1 MNTPLPA
8 WIEHL
13 VGIESAD
20 AGEGTAWSLDSAWS
34 WAPWITVLLVMFV
47 LGFVVWN
54 YSREGGEAGP
64 RLRAFLIATRLSLF
78 AIVLFMIAE
87 IVLSLERT
95 GLPYVVVAIDD
106 SASMGM
112 ADRYDDEKLREALLN
127 RALAIGV
134 EEPTRLNLAKSV
146 LLADDAALLKGIE
159 RDYKL
164 KLYAVSA
171 AARQQSGS
179 LAEMEKSLRALEP
192 SGEST
197 RLGDGIQAVLS
208 DLRGTPPA
216 AIVLLTDGIN
226 TDGESLMAAALLC
239 RRKGVP
245 LYSVALGSN
254 EPVRDIELSDLLV
267 DEVVFV
273 DDIVN
278 FEFKLTASGL
288 EGKQVEVRLRVK
300 DQSEPLARQQVAL
313 SGDGV
318 PQRVRLPYRPT
329 EVGEFEYVV
338 EVDTLDGEAHEHN
351 NARERIVSVRKE
363 QIRVLLVQSYPNFE
377 FRYLKHM
384 LERDGTIELHTVL
397 QESDPEYS
405 EQDKTALHTF
415 PARRDELYA
424 YDVIIFGDVD
434 PAFLSEAMLNDI
446 SSFVS
451 EKGGGVV
458 FVAGPLF
465 TPGEYRGTP
474 IDALMPVDLSSVGS
488 VFAAQPADEGFQ
500 VQPTD
505 LGFAS
510 PQMQLGDTPAE
521 TETIWSNLPSLY
533 GLYEAASMKPAARVL
548 AEHPRKLSADGQPLP
563 IIAMQFVG
571 AGKVLFHA
579 TDDTWRWRYQ
589 VGDVYFARYWVQ
601 TIRYLSRS
609 KLLGKDRSAE
619 LTTDRREYQQG
630 EPVRLRVRFVDE
642 RLAPAADEGVSVVLE
657 QEGRQKRQIKLR
669 RNASNRGIFEAVF
682 ARPLAGSYHAWVAEP
697 TLEGRAPA
705 ADFVVV
711 APPGEFE
718 QVRTDR
724 AELERAA
731 EETEGRTYDVATAR
745 RIVNDLPRGRQIPIE
760 SLPPVTLWNRWPLL
774 LLFLVLISG
783 EWIVRKRKGMM

>member
-1 MNTPLPA
+1 MNSALPL
-8 WIEHL
+8 WIERL
-13 VGIESAD
+13 LGIESAET
-20 AGEGTAWSLDSAWS
+20 GEGTSWTLNSAWS
-34 WAPWITVLLVMFV
+34 WAPWITVLFV
-47 LGFVVWN
+47 LFVVGFVVWN
-54 YSREGGEAGP
+54 YAREGGEAGP
-64 RLRAFLIATRLSLF
+64 RLRTVLVGMRLALF
-78 AIVLFMIAE
+78 GILLFMIAE
-87 IVLSLERT
+87 VVLSLERT
-95 GLPYVVVAIDD
+95 GLPYVVVLVDD
-106 SASMGM
+106 SASMGV
-112 ADRYDDEKLREALLN
+112 ADRYEDERE
-127 RALAIGV
+127 RATLESRAKAIGA

-146 LLADDAALLKGIE
+146 LLQEKSALLHGID

-164 KLYAVSA
+164 KLYAVSTS
-171 AARQQSGS
+171 ARQQPGTV
-179 LAEMEKSLRALEP
+179 AEIETAIRSMEP
-192 SGEST
+192 TGEST
-197 RLGDGIQAVLS
+197 RLGDGIQSVLA

-216 AIVLLTDGIN
+216 AMVLLTDGIN
-226 TDGESLMAAALLC
+226 TDGESLAAAALLC

-254 EPVRDIELSDLLV
+254 KPVRDIELSDLLV

-273 DDIVN
+273 NDIVN
-278 FEFKLTASGL
+278 FEFKLTATGL
-288 EGKQVEVRLRVK
+288 EGQQVEVRLRQK
-300 DQSEPLARQQVAL
+300 DRSEPLTRLPVTLGQ
-313 SGDGV
+313 DGE
-318 PQRVRLPYRPT
+318 PQRVQLPYRPT

-351 NARERIVSVRKE
+351 NARERVVSVRKE
-363 QIRVLLVQSYPNFE
+363 QIHVLLVQSYPNFE

-384 LERDGTIELHTVL
+384 LERDSTIELHTVL
-397 QESDPEYS
+397 QESDPEYA

-415 PARRDELYA
+415 PARRDELFA

-434 PAFLSEAMLNDI
+434 PAFLSGSMLTDV
-446 SSFVS
+446 SAFVS

-474 IDALMPVDLSSVGS
+474 LDALMPVDLSSTGS

-500 VQPTD
+500 VEPTD
-505 LGFAS
+505 LGLAS

-521 TETIWSNLPSLY
+521 TEAIWKNLPRLY
-533 GLYEAASMKPAARVL
+533 GLYETAGLKPAARVL
-548 AEHPRKLSADGQPLP
+548 AAHPTRLSADGKPLP
-563 IIAMQFVG
+563 ILAMQFVG

-579 TDDTWRWRYQ
+579 TDDTWRWRFQ

-609 KLLGKDRSAE
+609 KLLGKDHSAE

-630 EPVRLRVRFVDE
+630 EAVRLRVRFVDE
-642 RLAPAADEGVSVVLE
+642 RLAPASDEGVSVILE

-669 RNASNRGIFEAVF
+669 RNASNRGIFEGSF
-682 ARPLAGSYHAWVAEP
+682 SRPIAGSYHAWVAEP
-697 TLEGRAPA
+697 TLEGQAPA

-731 EETEGRTYDVATAR
+731 EQTEGRTYDVNTAR
-745 RIVNDLPRGRQIPIE
+745 RIVDDLPHGRQIPIE
-760 SLPPVTLWNRWPLL
+760 SLPPVSLWNRWPLL
-774 LLFLVLISG
+774 LVFLALISG
-783 EWIVRKRKGMM
+783 EWIIRKRKGLM